1 MNQNR
6 IDELEQYTRKDNL
19 VLSGVD
25 CRTYAEVARFRNTR
39 IGEGNT
45 EDESVEDRSSIN
57 VNESDTSS
65 TLEQKVINF
74 FDKEMKVKVKPEDIS
89 VTHFL
94 PKKE

>member
-1 MNQNR
+1 MQNR

-19 VLSGVD
+19 VLSSVD

-39 IGEGNT
+39 IGGNT

-65 TLEQKVINF
+65 NLEQKEINF

-89 VTHFL
+89 VTHFFQ
-94 PKKE
+94 KKE